1 LKFFTR
7 DVASRQLSEKLQEL
21 ESELEKSQAVQRVA
35 EDQITAIDKQLQAAH
50 SRSRTMEVRLSLIK

>member
-1 LKFFTR
+1 
-7 DVASRQLSEKLQEL
+7 VARRQLSEKLQEL